1 MRVKRIRTRKA
12 VRRLEEA
19 ALRWLIRIA
28 VFLTVCIAG
37 GLALYGWL
45 VWKYM

>member
-1 MRVKRIRTRKA
+1 MKKIKTRKA
-12 VRRLEEA
+12 MRRLEGM
-19 ALRWLIRIA
+19 ALKWLIRIA
-28 VFLTVCIAG
+28 VFLAVCIAG